1 MEYVTMLRIGNNPSV
16 PLEEVPDGRRKVQ
29 EAVDRAMQW
38 IGFVRTDQKKQEEK
52 TA

>member
-16 PLEEVPDGRRKVQ
+16 LLEEVPDGRRKVQ
-29 EAVDRAMQW
+29 EAVDRAMQG